1 MNLENINRAD
11 QESNIPHNLPR
22 ISIIIP
28 FVQKMNT
35 KTGFDYIVNAAVD
48 NTEKELM
55 KNYTENTVVQVV
67 KKLHQVLQSLNYKT
81 HSKSIGIFISPLAE
95 KVYYFDYT
103 TPAVSIY

>member
-1 MNLENINRAD
+1 
-11 QESNIPHNLPR
+11 
-22 ISIIIP
+22 
-28 FVQKMNT
+28 MNT

-48 NTEKELM
+48 NIEKELM

-67 KKLHQVLQSLNYKT
+67 KKLQVLQSLNYKT

-95 KVYYFDYT
+95 KVYYFDYI

>member
-1 MNLENINRAD
+1 M
-11 QESNIPHNLPR
+11 
-22 ISIIIP
+22 
-28 FVQKMNT
+28 
-35 KTGFDYIVNAAVD
+35 AVD
-48 NTEKELM
+48 NAEKELM